1 MDVWFLNLFP
11 REKPF
16 LFNGGGYLTLS
27 FVPSLATMIF
37 GLLAGGVLR
46 DPVGRNKL
54 RTLAIAGAAA
64 IALGLVLHALGVC
77 PMVKR
82 IWTPSWT
89 LFAGGC
95 TTWILAAC
103 YWVVDVRQW
112 RGWTFP
118 FLVVGM
124 NSIAMYV
131 LVHLIDGFVADSLR
145 IHLGQGV
152 FEIFG
157 KSWALVT
164 QGAMVLSILW
174 LICYWMYRK
183 KLFLRI

>member
-1 MDVWFLNLFP
+1 
-11 REKPF
+11 
-16 LFNGGGYLTLS
+16 
-27 FVPSLATMIF
+27 
-37 GLLAGGVLR
+37 
-46 DPVGRNKL
+46 
-54 RTLAIAGAAA
+54 
-64 IALGLVLHALGVC
+64 
-77 PMVKR
+77 MVKR

-95 TTWILAAC
+95 TTLILAAC
-103 YWVVDVRQW
+103 YWIIDVRNW

-131 LVHLIDGFVADSLR
+131 MVHLIDGFIADSIR
-145 IHLGQGV
+145 IHFGARV

-157 KSWALVT
+157 KPWAMAVQGALVLT
-164 QGAMVLSILW
+164 VLW
-174 LICYWMYRK
+174 LICLWMYRR